1 MKYQHGLPE
10 TTPEFKQDA
19 RDLMASLA
27 HFKERHGIEGTVT
40 ITNMG
45 VDSEEM
51 SQNMTIY
58 GDDLY
63 RKDGSKDGFW
73 TMNYYL
79 STGRT
84 SVEYIPTEGSNDGEN

>member
-10 TTPEFKQDA
+10 TTPEFKQDC

-27 HFKERHGIEGTVT
+27 HFKERYGIKGAVT
-40 ITNMG
+40 IMNMG
-45 VDSEEM
+45 VDSEEI
-51 SQNMTIY
+51 SQRITIY

-73 TMNYYL
+73 TMDYYL
-79 STGRT
+79 NTDRT
-84 SVEYIPTEGSNDGEN
+84 SVSYIPMGDSDDGEN